1 MCRDSPVESYTCNY
15 EFHSDAGLAGL
26 QGGFIGTAGMQ
37 DSVLR
42 DLQYPK
48 ELETRTVCI
57 EWPPA
62 EATA

>member
-1 MCRDSPVESYTCNY
+1 MLRVSGFRCV
-15 EFHSDAGLAGL
+15 GI
-26 QGGFIGTAGMQ
+26 GFIGTAGMQ

-48 ELETRTVCI
+48 ELETRTACI